1 MFNKT
6 LRVLIQTILLQLLFF
21 TVTAQT
27 NAQAQAPFHLGKF
40 VIPTNPIEISRNV
53 RQGIYFDA
61 AGRRS
66 AILGIEEGRFEAWVY
81 PLKLF
86 HDCRLMVSIEG
97 GDANIDLSAY
107 AKRITATPESVNMP

>member
-1 MFNKT
+1 MAMLTKI
-6 LRVLIQTILLQLLFF
+6 LRQIIQTTLLQFLFF
-21 TVTAQT
+21 IVICQATAPAQT
-27 NAQAQAPFHLGKF
+27 PFRLDKF
-40 VIPTNPIEISRNV
+40 TIPTNPIEISRNV

-86 HDCRLMVSIEG
+86 HDCRLMVSIED
-97 GDANIDLSAY
+97 GDANIDLS
-107 AKRITATPESVNMP
+107 